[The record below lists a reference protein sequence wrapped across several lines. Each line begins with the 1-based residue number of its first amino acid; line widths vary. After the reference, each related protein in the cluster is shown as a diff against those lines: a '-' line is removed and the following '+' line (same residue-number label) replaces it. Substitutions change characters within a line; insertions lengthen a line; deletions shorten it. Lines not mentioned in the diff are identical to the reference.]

1 MTNGSGNEEEA
12 GEKREENS
20 PPYPLWIGEGG
31 KKMRKLPRELCE
43 LFEYSQ
49 WVAYRIVANE
59 HKGKPDKLPL
69 NPHDGSNARANDAST
84 WGTYDEALRYA
95 FQNGLRGK
103 AGGIGFEFANGY
115 AGIDLDDVVLA
126 GGTLKPFADEVVRM
140 MDSYTE
146 YSPSGKGL
154 HVLFKLNIPL
164 TELGSRRRNDK
175 LGIEMYDSGRYFTVT
190 GQVFGE
196 AKPIAERT
204 EMARKIYDVYLA
216 KSVREVAKKST
227 LRSFERVVSE
237 GADDSE
243 LLEKM
248 FSSQHGVEIRAL
260 FSGDISG
267 YGGDES
273 RADLALCSYL
283 AFWTNN
289 DTSRMDNL
297 FRKSGLMRP
306 KWDEKHG
313 AQTYGAMTISKALI
327 AGDGYRGTNEHQ
339 SFMPITRELEI
350 VSEPQAV
357 TVKPESS
364 TEPDKILSMNLN
376 NVYSYVESIE
386 EGVTLDTDLTR
397 FQQYKDRKTG
407 YSNIDAKMRLY
418 PGLYV
423 LGAISSLGKT
433 TFCGQMADQLAGA
446 GEHVLYFTLEQTTL
460 ELVCK
465 ALSRLMFKTDSRSAL
480 SSMDIRRGTKSE
492 ALRIAR
498 EMYAAQTRNEYIV
511 ECGFDTTVENIT
523 ETVRSYIYTSG
534 VKPIVI
540 LDYLQI
546 LAPMNNNQTT
556 KDVVDYNVRALKK
569 LQTENDLVVIVIS
582 SLNRQNYLTPI
593 DFSSFKESGGIEYTC
608 DVMWGLQLNVMN
620 DELFD
625 KEAKL
630 KAKRE
635 AVKEAK
641 IANPRDIELVCLK
654 NRYGVSSYTCR
665 FKYYARYDYF
675 LPIRT
680 NETSEET

>member
-1 MTNGSGNEEEA
+1 M
-12 GEKREENS
+12 
-20 PPYPLWIGEGG
+20 L
-31 KKMRKLPRELCE
+31 KLLRLPDKLDELREL
-43 LFEYSQ
+43 SQ

-59 HKGKPDKLPL
+59 RKEKPDKLPL
-69 NPHDGSNARANDAST
+69 NPHDGTNAKANDAST
-84 WGTYDEALRYA
+84 WGKYDEALRYA
-95 FQNGLRGK
+95 FEHGLRGD

-115 AGIDLDDVVLA
+115 AGIDLDNVILPD
-126 GGTLKPFADEVVRM
+126 GTLKPFADEVVRLM
-140 MDSYTE
+140 GSYTE
-146 YSPSGKGL
+146 YSPSGNGL
-154 HVLFKLNIPL
+154 HILFKLNMPL
-164 TELGSRRRNDK
+164 SDFGSRRRNDE

-190 GQVFGE
+190 GNIYGE

-204 EMARKIYDVYLA
+204 EMARKVYDKYLPDNVNKA
-216 KSVREVAKKST
+216 T
-227 LRSFERVVSE
+227 LRSSDNLRENE
-237 GADDSE
+237 TDLADNE
-243 LLEKM
+243 LLEIM
-248 FSSQHGVEIRAL
+248 LNSQHGDKIRSL
-260 FSGDISG
+260 FNGNTSG
-267 YGGDES
+267 YGNDES

-289 DTSRMDNL
+289 DTLRMDNL
-297 FRKSGLMRP
+297 FRQSALMRP

-313 AQTYGAMTISKALI
+313 AQTYGAMTIAKALI
-327 AGDGYRGTNEHQ
+327 ASDGYRRTNGHK
-339 SFMPITRELEI
+339 SFMMI
-350 VSEPQAV
+350 SEKSDTISEAQVATEQP
-357 TVKPESS
+357 KSS
-364 TEPDKILSMNLN
+364 TEPDKILSMKLT
-376 NVYSYVESIE
+376 NVYSYVESAE
-386 EGVTLDTDLTR
+386 EGATLDRDLTR

-407 YSNIDAKMRLY
+407 FSNIDAKMRLY

-433 TFCGQMADQLAGA
+433 TFCGQMADQLAGT

-460 ELVCK
+460 ELVSK

-480 SSMDIRRGTKSE
+480 SSMDIRRGIKSE

-498 EMYAAQTRNEYIV
+498 EMYAAQSKHEFIV
-511 ECGFDTTVENIT
+511 ECGFDTNVENIT
-523 ETVRSYIYTSG
+523 ETVRSYIETTK

-608 DVMWGLQLNVMN
+608 DVMWGLQLNIMN
-620 DELFD
+620 NELFD

-654 NRYGVSSYTCR
+654 NRYGVSSYSCR

-675 LPIRT
+675 LPVR
-680 NETSEET
+680 NDETSNEP